1 MADKAPEQSW
11 FLARE
16 YQDFHRTS
24 VSRFVESVAPSVP
37 AGAMVIDAGAG
48 EAWYKPLFSHARYI
62 GLDYAVGDAA
72 WDYSRLDVVCD
83 LHLVPLRTNSVPF
96 ALCTQTLE
104 HVQRPYVVLAE
115 LYRILLPGGTLF
127 CSLPFIG
134 DAHHQEPFDFFR
146 YTRYAVDYLF
156 MGAGFTH
163 VQVTPI
169 GGYNTLL
176 VSLIQKGMQRYAERH
191 ANMPRIVGI
200 PIALIQKFLFLLA
213 RWANKLAWIQD
224 QKDPDRYRYALGFTV
239 IAKK

>member
-1 MADKAPEQSW
+1 MTDRAPEQSW
-11 FLARE
+11 FFARE
-16 YQDFHRTS
+16 YQDFHRTA

-37 AGAMVIDAGAG
+37 AGAVIIDAGAG

-72 WDYSRLDVVCD
+72 WDYSKLDVVCD
-83 LHLVPLRTNSVPF
+83 LHVVPLKTNSVSF

-104 HVQRPYVVLAE
+104 HVQQPHTVLTE
-115 LYRILLPGGTLF
+115 LSRILAPGGTLF

-134 DAHHQEPFDFFR
+134 DAHHQEPHDFFR

-156 MGAGFTH
+156 KMAGFTN
-163 VQVTPI
+163 VEVTPI

-176 VSLIQKGMQRYAERH
+176 VSLIQKGMHRYQERH
-191 ANMPRIVGI
+191 ANRPRIVTM
-200 PIALIQKFLFLLA
+200 PIAFLQKFLFLLT
-213 RWANKLAWIQD
+213 RWANKLAWTQD
-224 QKDPDRYRYALGFTV
+224 QKDPDRYRYAMGFTV